1 MNSLFSKR
9 LKSLRKEIG
18 KTQDEMSKALKIQRS
33 TYGEYER
40 GRIMPSTDRIKDLAD
55 FFGVSTDYLWGK
67 TNFTTHEE
75 KASTIS
81 ATDVIDVSSIMKL
94 MLDQLKN
101 NNASLKFEGVELD
114 DTSREML
121 ISNIENSMKMAK
133 MLIKNDK

>member
-1 MNSLFSKR
+1 MTNLFPIR

-18 KTQDEMSKALKIQRS
+18 KTQDEMSKALRIQRS

-55 FFGVSTDYLWGK
+55 YFGVSTDYLLGK

-81 ATDVIDVSSIMKL
+81 SSDIIDVSSVMNL

-101 NNASLKFEGVELD
+101 KNASLKFEGIELNEAA
-114 DTSREML
+114 REIL

>member
-1 MNSLFSKR
+1 MTSLFSKR

-55 FFGVSTDYLWGK
+55 FFGVSTDYLLGT

-75 KASTIS
+75 KASTINAS
-81 ATDVIDVSSIMKL
+81 DIIDVSSIMKL

-101 NNASLKFEGVELD
+101 KNASLKFEGVELD
-114 DTSREML
+114 DSSREIL

>member
-55 FFGVSTDYLWGK
+55 FFGVSTDYLLGK